1 MAKEFTYRGHTV
13 DQLKQM
19 ELDAFAKLLPARQ
32 RRSLKRG
39 IKEQQKTLLED
50 LRKAGDAIVK
60 THVRNMVI
68 LPEMIGKRISIYDG
82 KDFNLVDIKPEMV
95 GHYLGEFS
103 LTRERVAHSGPGIGA
118 TRGTKFISVK

>member
-1 MAKEFTYRGHTV
+1 MAKEFTYRGCTV
-13 DQLKQM
+13 DQLKKM
-19 ELDAFAKLLPARQ
+19 GLDDFAKLLPARQ
-32 RRSLKRG
+32 RRSLTRG